1 MRSKK
6 SKVTLLVLVAA
17 VVSLVFWGYSALAGA
32 EDTPGGSGDPLGT
45 QS

>member
-17 VVSLVFWGYSALAGA
+17 VVSLVFWGYSAWPERRIHRGVA
-32 EDTPGGSGDPLGT
+32 EIPW
-45 QS
+45 